1 MDQTW
6 FKVRILLPFENDLIS
21 KWREAVMDILEH
33 NTVSGNPKVALMH
46 DSHLLTDFYKGLAIR
61 ETPND
66 VSASPHGP
74 FLVH

>member
-1 MDQTW
+1 MERETVDQTW

-46 DSHLLTDFYKGLAIR
+46 DNRFLTDFTKGWQ
-61 ETPND
+61 
-66 VSASPHGP
+66 
-74 FLVH
+74 